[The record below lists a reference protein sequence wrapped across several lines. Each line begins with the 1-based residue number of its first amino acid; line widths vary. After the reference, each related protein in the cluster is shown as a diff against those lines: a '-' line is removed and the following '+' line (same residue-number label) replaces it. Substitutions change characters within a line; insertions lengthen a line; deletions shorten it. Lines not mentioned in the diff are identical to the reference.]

1 MEKEI
6 EKEYFELLRFESV
19 GADPSKRRESA
30 ACASWLSRWLG
41 NIGFAAEII
50 APEDGSAPGIVF
62 AERAGAEGA
71 ARVLVYGHYDVQP
84 ADPVDEWET
93 PPFEPTVKDGRVYCR
108 GAQDDKGQSFA
119 FLCGLRDY
127 LAGVGPG
134 EGLNIKVLLEGQEET
149 GSAFLMKKA
158 PEMRRRLAADVLLV
172 CDTSAAGD
180 LRPAIVAGLRGV
192 AHLTVKLEGAS
203 RDLHSGV
210 YGGVAPNAAQGMA
223 ELLASLHSPSGAIA
237 VEGFLDGIEPP
248 SGEELK
254 AAEES
259 SPDDAQYLADMGCEP
274 VGGEEGKKA
283 VVRNCFE
290 PTVEIN
296 GIHSGYGGP
305 GSKTVIPSTAV
316 AKISLRFVPGQSNR
330 LAVDAVVAHLKSHA
344 PRGMK
349 LSVEEVNYGAGG
361 FRLPIASP
369 IFRLATEVLA
379 EIDGRGAAFM
389 WDGASIPVV
398 SVLRD
403 ASGAAPLIVG
413 WGQNEDRIHAP
424 NESYSFRQF
433 DTARL
438 WGRKILSALA

>member
-50 APEDGSAPGIVF
+50 VPEDGSAPGIVF

-127 LAGVGPG
+127 LAGVAPG

-172 CDTSAAGD
+172 CDTSAAND

-223 ELLASLHSPSGAIA
+223 ELLASLHSPSGRRRARSRSRD
-237 VEGFLDGIEPP
+237 F
-248 SGEELK
+248 
-254 AAEES
+254 
-259 SPDDAQYLADMGCEP
+259 
-274 VGGEEGKKA
+274 
-283 VVRNCFE
+283 
-290 PTVEIN
+290 
-296 GIHSGYGGP
+296 
-305 GSKTVIPSTAV
+305 STASSRRPERSSRRRRNHPRTMRS
-316 AKISLRFVPGQSNR
+316 ISPTW
-330 LAVDAVVAHLKSHA
+330 A
-344 PRGMK
+344 
-349 LSVEEVNYGAGG
+349 
-361 FRLPIASP
+361 ASP
-369 IFRLATEVLA
+369 SEAKRGRRPSSAT
-379 EIDGRGAAFM
+379 
-389 WDGASIPVV
+389 V
-398 SVLRD
+398 SSRR
-403 ASGAAPLIVG
+403 
-413 WGQNEDRIHAP
+413 WR
-424 NESYSFRQF
+424 
-433 DTARL
+433 
-438 WGRKILSALA
+438 